1 MQTKTEQE
9 KALLKMTAEMNDREK
24 LDLLNF
30 AKGIKEKTKFDSLP
44 ICYYKIRDL
53 FDIECVFGRIKSIVD
68 ILEDYYIDSPINDL
82 KSREK
87 ADDLLV
93 SLVDIMKIVCQE
105 VNDLERKYEL
115 VVRN

>member
-1 MQTKTEQE
+1 M
-9 KALLKMTAEMNDREK
+9 
-24 LDLLNF
+24 
-30 AKGIKEKTKFDSLP
+30 
-44 ICYYKIRDL
+44 
-53 FDIECVFGRIKSIVD
+53 D

-115 VVRN
+115 VARN